1 MLVNHQLRL
10 EINSMAKQ
18 DSVQKK
24 LAKVRA
30 PRVHLTYDVEIGDAI
45 ETKEIP
51 FVVGVLGEFSG
62 DSKIE
67 QPKLKDKKF
76 VEVDLDTFDEVMQGL
91 APRANF
97 RVQNNLSDT
106 GGEFAVDLAF
116 NSINDFRPESIAEQV
131 DPLRQLVEA
140 RDRLADLRNKISA
153 NEKLEDLL
161 DEVLSNT
168 EQVKHLA
175 EQNIGNEEE

>member
-1 MLVNHQLRL
+1 
-10 EINSMAKQ
+10 MAKQ

-24 LAKVRA
+24 IAKVRA
-30 PRVHLTYDVEIGDAI
+30 PRVHLTYDVEVGDSM

-62 DSKIE
+62 DSKLE
-67 QPKLKDKKF
+67 QPRFKEKKF
-76 VEVDLDTFDEVMQGL
+76 VEVDLDTFDEVMAGL
-91 APRANF
+91 APQASF
-97 RVQNNLSDT
+97 RVRNDLSDK

-116 NSINDFRPESIAEQV
+116 NSIDDFRPEAVAEQIE
-131 DPLRQLVEA
+131 PLKQLVQA

-161 DEVLSNT
+161 DDVLKNT
-168 EQVKHLA
+168 EQVKKMA
-175 EQNIGNEEE
+175 EQNQTDGED

>member
-1 MLVNHQLRL
+1 
-10 EINSMAKQ
+10 MANQ

-30 PRVHLTYDVEIGDAI
+30 PRVHLTYDVEVGDSI

-62 DSKIE
+62 DSVLE
-67 QPKLKDKKF
+67 QARLKDKKF
-76 VEVDLDTFDEVMQGL
+76 VEVDLDTFDEVMSGL
-91 APRANF
+91 APRATF
-97 RVQNNLSDT
+97 RVSNDLSDK

-116 NSINDFRPESIAEQV
+116 NRIDDFRPEAVAAQIE
-131 DPLRQLVEA
+131 PLKQLVQA

-161 DEVLSNT
+161 DEVLKNT
-168 EQVKHLA
+168 EQVRKMA
-175 EQNIGNEEE
+175 EQNLSDGE

>member
-1 MLVNHQLRL
+1 
-10 EINSMAKQ
+10 MANQ

-30 PRVHLTYDVEIGDAI
+30 PRVHLTYDVEVGDSI
-45 ETKEIP
+45 ETKEVP

-62 DSKIE
+62 DSVLE
-67 QPKLKDKKF
+67 QPRLKDKKF
-76 VEVDLDTFDEVMQGL
+76 VEVDLDTFDEVMSGL
-91 APRANF
+91 APRATF
-97 RVQNNLSDT
+97 RVSNDLSDK

-116 NSINDFRPESIAEQV
+116 NRIDDFRPEAVAAQIE
-131 DPLRQLVEA
+131 PLKQLVQA

-161 DEVLSNT
+161 DEVLKNT
-168 EQVKHLA
+168 EQVRKMA
-175 EQNIGNEEE
+175 EQNLSNGE

>member
-1 MLVNHQLRL
+1 
-10 EINSMAKQ
+10 MAKN

-24 LAKVRA
+24 LGKVRA

-62 DSKIE
+62 DSTQE
-67 QPKLKDKKF
+67 QPRLKDKKF
-76 VEVDLDTFDEVMQGL
+76 VEVDLDTFDEVMSGL
-91 APRANF
+91 APRATF
-97 RVQNNLSDT
+97 RVNNDLSEK

-116 NSINDFRPESIAEQV
+116 NSIDDFRPEAVAQQV
-131 DPLRQLVEA
+131 DPLRQLVQA

-161 DEVLSNT
+161 DEVLNNT
-168 EQVKHLA
+168 EQVKQMA
-175 EQNIGNEEE
+175 EQNLSDGEE

>member
-1 MLVNHQLRL
+1 
-10 EINSMAKQ
+10 MANQ

-30 PRVHLTYDVEIGDAI
+30 PRVHLTYDVEVGDSI

-62 DSKIE
+62 DSVLE
-67 QPKLKDKKF
+67 QPRLKDKKF
-76 VEVDLDTFDEVMQGL
+76 VEVDLDTFDEVMSGL
-91 APRANF
+91 APRATF
-97 RVQNNLSDT
+97 RVSNDLSDK
-106 GGEFAVDLAF
+106 GGEFAVDFAF
-116 NSINDFRPESIAEQV
+116 NRIDDFRPEAVAAQIE
-131 DPLRQLVEA
+131 PLKQLVQA

-161 DEVLSNT
+161 DEVLKNT
-168 EQVKHLA
+168 EQVRKMA
-175 EQNIGNEEE
+175 EQNLSDGE

>member
-1 MLVNHQLRL
+1 
-10 EINSMAKQ
+10 MAKQ

-24 LAKVRA
+24 IAKVRA
-30 PRVHLTYDVEIGDAI
+30 PRVHLTYDVEVGDSM

-62 DSKIE
+62 DSKLE
-67 QPKLKDKKF
+67 QPRFKDKKF
-76 VEVDLDTFDEVMQGL
+76 VEVDLDTFDEVMSGL
-91 APRANF
+91 APQASF
-97 RVQNNLSDT
+97 RVRNDLSDK

-116 NSINDFRPESIAEQV
+116 TSIDDFRPEAVAEQIE
-131 DPLRQLVEA
+131 PLKQLVQA

-161 DEVLSNT
+161 DDVLKNT
-168 EQVKHLA
+168 EQVKKMA
-175 EQNIGNEEE
+175 EQNQTDGED

>member
-1 MLVNHQLRL
+1 
-10 EINSMAKQ
+10 MARQ

-62 DSKIE
+62 DSILE
-67 QPKLKDKKF
+67 QPRLKDKKF
-76 VEVDLDTFDEVMQGL
+76 VEVDLDTFDEVMSGL
-91 APRANF
+91 APRATF
-97 RVQNNLSDT
+97 RVDNELSEKA
-106 GGEFAVDLAF
+106 GEFAVDLAF
-116 NSINDFRPESIAEQV
+116 NSIDDFRPEAVANQV
-131 DPLRQLVEA
+131 EPLRQLVEA

-161 DEVLSNT
+161 DDVLKNT
-168 EQVKHLA
+168 EQVKQMA
-175 EQNIGNEEE
+175 EQNLSDSEE